1 MQRKRRTARR
11 RGARTHRACRGH
23 GRRRADAHFGQPRVS
38 IVVLVGLSDRL
49 CIERVSLSLRGRAEA
64 HRGSRD
70 GDAVLKSLEQLI
82 NDAVGMTRTGQ
93 HQTGHKLL
101 ERR

>member
-1 MQRKRRTARR
+1 M
-11 RGARTHRACRGH
+11 
-23 GRRRADAHFGQPRVS
+23 S

-82 NDAVGMTRTGQ
+82 NDAVGMTHGQ